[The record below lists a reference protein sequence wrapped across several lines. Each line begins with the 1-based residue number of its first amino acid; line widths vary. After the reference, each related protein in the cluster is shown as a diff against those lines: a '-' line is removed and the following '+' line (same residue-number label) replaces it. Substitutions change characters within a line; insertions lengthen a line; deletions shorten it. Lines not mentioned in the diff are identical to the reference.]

1 MKRSSRLIV
10 VILLVTVLTGVAAWW
25 AFAEGGEIHACVNP
39 GGQPRI
45 VGDPGDCRSRET
57 LLTWHI
63 MGPPGPKG
71 DKGEPGPQGP
81 EGPQGPQGEPGPQG
95 PRGEPGPQGEPGTQ
109 GPRGEPGPQG
119 PKGEP
124 GDTVKAD
131 PPCFDN
137 ANRYVDCDNGTVMDT
152 VTGLIWLKNANCFG
166 LMDYADANNAAA
178 GLKDGDCG
186 LTDSS
191 SPGDWRL
198 PTRAEWEATV
208 ALAVGLGCTSPSL
221 TNTAGNACGSG
232 GFTGIQLNRYWL
244 STTYAG
250 RGDIAWH
257 SDLVSGGAGTDPKL
271 ITQYVWPVRG
281 GL

>member
-1 MKRSSRLIV
+1 MKRLNRLIV
-10 VILLVTVLTGVAAWW
+10 VILLATVLTGVAAWW

-45 VGDPGDCRSRET
+45 VGDPGDCKSQET
-57 LLTWHI
+57 PLTWHI

-71 DKGEPGPQGP
+71 DKGEPGAQGP
-81 EGPQGPQGEPGPQG
+81 EGPQGPQGEPGLQG
-95 PRGEPGPQGEPGTQ
+95 PQ
-109 GPRGEPGPQG
+109 GEPGPQG
-119 PKGEP
+119 PEGPQGPP
-124 GDTVKAD
+124 GNAVKAD

-152 VTGLIWLKNANCFG
+152 VIGLIWLKNANCFG
-166 LMDYADANNAAA
+166 WMNWADANDAAA

-208 ALAVGLGCTSPSL
+208 AQAVALSCINPSL
-221 TNTAGNACGSG
+221 TNTAGMGCFSAGPQP
-232 GFTGIQLNRYWL
+232 FTGVQSGIYL
-244 STTYAG
+244 SGTSRADYPGRAWGVFLANGGVYDSSKTGTY
-250 RGDIAWH
+250 
-257 SDLVSGGAGTDPKL
+257 
-271 ITQYVWPVRG
+271 YVWPVRG
-281 GL
+281 GQ